1 MTILP
6 PSERGMRRLFR
17 ILLLAAMV
25 LVAAGFVAETRWLL
39 LTGAWVL
46 IAALLIELVYRP

>member
-1 MTILP
+1 
-6 PSERGMRRLFR
+6 MRRLFR
-17 ILLLAAMV
+17 TLLLAAMV